1 MATTTPKAWRA
12 LFEGLPE
19 VIRLQ
24 LVGME
29 ADDPAIMAV
38 LAATPEEVVG
48 LVKMMSP
55 ASDEEEVAGWAILL
69 AAVVDA
75 AAGPAEREQLRV
87 ALLSEEA
94 MSTELHRLRT
104 CVKVPSS
111 SFAS

>member
-38 LAATPEEVVG
+38 LAETPEEVVG
-48 LVKMMSP
+48 
-55 ASDEEEVAGWAILL
+55 
-69 AAVVDA
+69 
-75 AAGPAEREQLRV
+75 
-87 ALLSEEA
+87 
-94 MSTELHRLRT
+94 
-104 CVKVPSS
+104 SS
-111 SFAS
+111 R